1 MGAARSKEDILAAA
15 VHDSAWLGAGVLVAS
30 FLSAL
35 YAGRLALLAFGP
47 GIAEHRG
54 RSPGRSL
61 DNDPIEPPPAV
72 ERWALG
78 ALAAATLALS
88 ALWLPGA
95 AELVEGATGGSLVAG
110 EAWELAASLATVA
123 LAGGLITLLYRRGRL
138 ATLALPERARA
149 RVAAWLGLPALA
161 RRVVVDPVL
170 ALSRI
175 LAAVDDRVVDAG
187 VRAAVRVA
195 GGLSRLLAW
204 WGERGVDGLVQ
215 GVAAGLTLRTAPV
228 SRATDERAV
237 DRAVEQLAR
246 GTVRAGHQSRRLQ
259 SGLSHHYYVIV
270 ALGLVAVV
278 AVATLGRS

>member
-1 MGAARSKEDILAAA
+1 M
-15 VHDSAWLGAGVLVAS
+15 
-30 FLSAL
+30 
-35 YAGRLALLAFGP
+35 
-47 GIAEHRG
+47 
-54 RSPGRSL
+54 
-61 DNDPIEPPPAV
+61 
-72 ERWALG
+72 
-78 ALAAATLALS
+78 
-88 ALWLPGA
+88 
-95 AELVEGATGGSLVAG
+95 
-110 EAWELAASLATVA
+110 A

-149 RVAAWLGLPALA
+149 GVAAWLGLPALA

-215 GVAAGLTLRTAPV
+215 GVAGLTLRTAPV